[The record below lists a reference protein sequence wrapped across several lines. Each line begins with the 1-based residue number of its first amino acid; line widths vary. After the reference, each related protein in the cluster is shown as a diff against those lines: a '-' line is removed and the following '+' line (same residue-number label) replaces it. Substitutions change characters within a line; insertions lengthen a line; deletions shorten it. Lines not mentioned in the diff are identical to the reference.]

1 MLHLKATSHV
11 FYYTTDTRAVYK
23 INVAEHTVRLGLCL
37 PNFVNNVRQ
46 RALLTI
52 DGHEMATVCRQVCF
66 LARNSTILCSKLLA
80 TKAVQH
86 VSKTIGFQRSLS
98 AITGIY
104 VIHNPR
110 IINLYGVA
118 SL

>member
-1 MLHLKATSHV
+1 MFSATTLLIV
-11 FYYTTDTRAVYK
+11 EPYT
-23 INVAEHTVRLGLCL
+23 NVAEYTVRLGLCL

-52 DGHEMATVCRQVCF
+52 DGHEMAIVCRQVCF

-86 VSKTIGFQRSLS
+86 VSKTIGFQQFIST
-98 AITGIY
+98 ITVIY

-110 IINLYGVA
+110 VVNLYRVA
-118 SL
+118 SP

>member
-1 MLHLKATSHV
+1 MTENHTYIICCMLHLQVAMFSTTLLIV
-11 FYYTTDTRAVYK
+11 EPYT
-23 INVAEHTVRLGLCL
+23 NVAEHTVRLGLCL

-86 VSKTIGFQRSLS
+86 VSKKK
-98 AITGIY
+98 
-104 VIHNPR
+104 
-110 IINLYGVA
+110 
-118 SL
+118 